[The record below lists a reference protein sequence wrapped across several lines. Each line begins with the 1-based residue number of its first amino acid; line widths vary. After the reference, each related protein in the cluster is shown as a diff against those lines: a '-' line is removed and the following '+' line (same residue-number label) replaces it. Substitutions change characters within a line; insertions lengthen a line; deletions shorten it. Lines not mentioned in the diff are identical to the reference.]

1 MFLPRPM
8 IALVFTSSSS
18 CLVKYSNS
26 SKTFSLITTC
36 KRYRQISMEGNSFPS
51 MDKKLVWNCPF
62 PSWIQVQ
69 QLPLLMQIV
78 LQLTGL
84 TEYKGNHQS
93 QHFCSDNST
102 TWLFIVLIW
111 KVKYHWWNNPTLLLP
126 LNSSRSK
133 SKWRARAPTVK
144 SDRSRKGL
152 FATNVVLLGSSWCCS
167 FSLLSAPEKK
177 IHYFFAHYKLY
188 TNWI

>member
-1 MFLPRPM
+1 
-8 IALVFTSSSS
+8 
-18 CLVKYSNS
+18 
-26 SKTFSLITTC
+26 
-36 KRYRQISMEGNSFPS
+36 
-51 MDKKLVWNCPF
+51 
-62 PSWIQVQ
+62 
-69 QLPLLMQIV
+69 MQIA

-93 QHFCSDNST
+93 QHFCSDNAT
-102 TWLFIVLIW
+102 TWLFIVFIW

-177 IHYFFAHYKLY
+177 KTLFFCTLQTLHQGNLIYPQLTVHKWSIHLLWSNTETFQALSSTFLLG
-188 TNWI
+188 